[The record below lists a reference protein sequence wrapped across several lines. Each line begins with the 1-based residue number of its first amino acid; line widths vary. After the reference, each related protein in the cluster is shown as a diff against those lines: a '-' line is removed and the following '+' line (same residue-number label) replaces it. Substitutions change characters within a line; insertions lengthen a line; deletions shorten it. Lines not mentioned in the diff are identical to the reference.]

1 MNKEKT
7 YNGNL
12 NIGKKIVS
20 VDTDLEFKTIVIE
33 FVGEL
38 KVKKI
43 NNLNIIKGYN
53 KLLIM
58 NLEKKNLTE
67 LFEYVGMALFIKCT
81 LTDFVKTKHN
91 LYINKH
97 SLELW
102 DTLNKTQEPGTNVE
116 LVQTWESLTRYWEDI
131 DFDGNNAK
139 KPYTHRITSYDAET
153 NKYTEIKEIRKK

>member
-102 DTLNKTQEPGTNVE
+102 DTLNKTPEPGTNVE